1 MNRRDFLRHGL
12 AATGAALSPLPLFA
26 ASPADAVATFLADSY
41 PDLQGTPV
49 PLSSYAGRPLIV
61 NFWATW
67 CAPCIKEM
75 PDLDELSRKY
85 PEMTFVGI
93 AIDTQANIERF
104 LKKVQVSYPLL
115 VAGHGGIEKM
125 KALGNRKGGLPYT
138 VIFDAESNISRD
150 ILGQIDPAD
159 LDAYLAALQ
168 QGSIGGT

>member
-12 AATGAALSPLPLFA
+12 AASAAALTPVPLLA
-26 ASPADAVATFLADSY
+26 ASKEDAAATFLANSF
-41 PDLQGTPV
+41 PDLQGAPV
-49 PLSSYAGRPLIV
+49 PLSTYAGRPLVV

-85 PEMTFVGI
+85 TEMTFVGI
-93 AIDTQANIERF
+93 AIDTPANVERF

-115 VAGHGGIEKM
+115 VAGHGGIEDM

-138 VIFDAESNISRD
+138 VIFDAESSISRD
-150 ILGQIDPAD
+150 ILGQVDPAD
-159 LDAYLAALQ
+159 LDAYLASL
-168 QGSIGGT
+168 